1 MTTALWILLGLA
13 LALTALNLMRVGV
26 DAEYNGETF
35 FLRVKAGPIKLAIL
49 PKKDKPKKPKKEK
62 KKREKPKKEKPKGAH
77 PPLSLLLKLATLALE
92 AVGAFRRKLQVD
104 LLRLHLRIASDD
116 PYHTAITYA
125 RVRAG
130 LEGLY
135 PLAARTLTI
144 KERDVR
150 LAADFTAEN
159 TWAAGRLTLTI
170 RIGQIMG
177 IALVFLC
184 KALPPLLKWW
194 IAQKRKKTNE
204 DRAGNVPA
212 ERTVSNG

>member
-13 LALTALNLMRVGV
+13 LTLTALNLMRVGV
-26 DAEYNGETF
+26 DAEYDGVTF

-49 PKKDKPKKPKKEK
+49 PKKPKKEK
-62 KKREKPKKEKPKGAH
+62 KKREKPKKEKPKGAF
-77 PPLSLLLKLATLALE
+77 PPLSLLLKLAKLALE

-104 LLRLHLRIASDD
+104 LLRLHLLIASDD
-116 PYHTAITYA
+116 PYNTAITYA

-150 LAADFTAEN
+150 LAADFAAEK

-170 RIGQIMG
+170 RIGQIIG

-194 IAQKRKKTNE
+194 IAQKRKKKND